1 MGLKRKEVTPMHPNE
16 KVVRVMFGAWS
27 KLDAE
32 LIVSLFADD
41 GIWHNMMVDPIQGH
55 DALRP
60 AVESLVSVWTL
71 NQVEITTI
79 LIEGDSVATER
90 IDRIDIGDESVI
102 VSVAGFFV
110 IESGKVKI
118 WRDYFDL
125 RSIEQGLNQSLL

>member
-1 MGLKRKEVTPMHPNE
+1 MHPNE
-16 KVVRVMFGAWS
+16 KVVRDMFDAWS
-27 KLDAE
+27 KLDAG

-71 NQVEITTI
+71 NQVEVTTM
-79 LIEGDSVATER
+79 LIEGDTVATER

-110 IESGKVKI
+110 IDGGKVKI

-125 RSIEQGLNQSLL
+125 RIIEQGLNQSLL